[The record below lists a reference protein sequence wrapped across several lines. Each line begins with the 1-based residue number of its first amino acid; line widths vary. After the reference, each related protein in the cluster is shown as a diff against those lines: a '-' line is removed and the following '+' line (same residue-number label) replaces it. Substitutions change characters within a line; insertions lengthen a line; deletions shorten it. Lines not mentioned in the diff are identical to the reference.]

1 MMVLGTL
8 LGAGLQEG
16 RVGGI
21 LFLWNISFS
30 EHSSP
35 VSHQVK
41 IHIMLR
47 ALTYLL
53 VSFLNT
59 NIY

>member
-47 ALTYLL
+47 ARASPHIST
-53 VSFLNT
+53 SFVP
-59 NIY
+59 

>member
-8 LGAGLQEG
+8 SGAGLQEG

-41 IHIMLR
+41 IHFMLR
-47 ALTYLL
+47 VEGPHICT
-53 VSFLNT
+53 SFVL
-59 NIY
+59 YY